1 MEFLLKEQYIKLIM
15 VFDKSKNRFR
25 CIYNDYYRIIFEVCN
40 IHYKNL
46 FWLLNVNFVSM
57 HQNFGD
63 LYGNKC
69 VSK

>member
-1 MEFLLKEQYIKLIM
+1 M

-25 CIYNDYYRIIFEVCN
+25 CIYNDNYRIIFEVCN

-46 FWLLNVNFVSM
+46 AWLLNVDFVSM